1 MPATPPVL
9 PEDVSVGYTGGGAWS
24 ATNGHTEWVC
34 GRAIHHGFTTTFT
47 PNTVVP
53 YTVSGIVYDI
63 DVSSRREGI
72 NATDPTYGIITSRS
86 YHPGTVQALLMDG
99 SVRAISDSIERTTWQ
114 TLGSRAGGEVVPKF

>member
-1 MPATPPVL
+1 M
-9 PEDVSVGYTGGGAWS
+9 
-24 ATNGHTEWVC
+24 
-34 GRAIHHGFTTTFT
+34 
-47 PNTVVP
+47 VP
-53 YTVSGIVYDI
+53 HTVSGIVYDI
-63 DVSSRREGI
+63 DVSSRREGV